1 MAERVDLN
9 TADRDTLA
17 QLPGIGNVLAER
29 IIDFRE
35 NVHPFEEVI
44 ELTAVSGISERMV
57 RKLEDRLT
65 VAPIA
70 TGQDVAAPL
79 VIETP
84 LEEPLAEPTEEE
96 EPAAEPAEGPAEPA
110 RADEPETGEE
120 APMARD
126 EAEEATAEEEQIPAP
141 ADSVAPPAP
150 GPSAAGCIRS
160 ALLLVVGA
168 FMGTALTLLFL
179 FLLNGTLLFAGRSQV
194 RTLQQEVE
202 VQNRQQETLSTD
214 VDSAAEAVAT
224 VTGAQETMAA
234 AQFST
239 AQDVRDLQAEV
250 EPAVATLEAQNAIQA
265 TRLSRV
271 AAAAVNFNTFLDNL
285 RDLLIG
291 LQGLP
296 TATAT
301 ATASPTRTPAGD
313 RTTPTSTAATATP
326 GADEGTGT
334 ATPPAPSRTP
344 TPAATRTLRPT
355 ATPIV
360 PPTTA
365 PANRQ

>member
-1 MAERVDLN
+1 MAERIDLN

-17 QLPGIGNVLAER
+17 QLPGIGTALAER

-57 RKLEDRLT
+57 RELEDRLT
-65 VAPIA
+65 VTPTA
-70 TGQDVAAPL
+70 TVQDVGAPL

-84 LEEPLAEPTEEE
+84 LEEPVAEPTEEE
-96 EPAAEPAEGPAEPA
+96 EPAAEPAEGPD
-110 RADEPETGEE
+110 RADEPETEE
-120 APMARD
+120 EPPMD
-126 EAEEATAEEEQIPAP
+126 ESEAEETRAEAEQIPSA
-141 ADSVAPPAP
+141 ADTVSPPAP
-150 GPSAAGCIRS
+150 GPSAAGCIRT
-160 ALLLVVGA
+160 ALLLVAGA

-194 RTLQQEVE
+194 RTLQQDVE
-202 VQNRQQETLSTD
+202 VQGRQQATLSTD

-224 VTGAQETMAA
+224 VTGAQETMAT
-234 AQFST
+234 AQFSA

-250 EPAVATLEAQNAIQA
+250 VPAVATLEAQNAMQA

-296 TATAT
+296 PTATAT
-301 ATASPTRTPAGD
+301 ATASPTLTPAGD

-326 GADEGTGT
+326 GTGEGTGT
-334 ATPPAPSRTP
+334 ATPSAPSRTP

-365 PANRQ
+365 PSNTQ